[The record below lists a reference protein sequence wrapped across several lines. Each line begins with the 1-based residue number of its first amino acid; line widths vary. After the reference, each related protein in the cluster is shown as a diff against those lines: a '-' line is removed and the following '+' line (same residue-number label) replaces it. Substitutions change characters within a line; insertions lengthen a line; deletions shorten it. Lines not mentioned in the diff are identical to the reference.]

1 MPLQKLYFKI
11 KLKVFLLI
19 LFVFIKTNTIQLYAK
34 ESISIDIGEKLLR
47 ELEIEKQNFLIK
59 IDIDEDK
66 CLSLFLSG
74 PCLEKLTIK
83 HDSKVRE
90 IEQQKQNILR
100 KVRRYKS
107 DLRKKKRESK
117 LKKKGDNVLD

>member
-1 MPLQKLYFKI
+1 MKNNYRIQI